1 MDTTIQNHLL
11 PGEEI
16 LWDGQPRLNGRINSG
31 SVGVSVFGIIWLSFS
46 LFWTGMAFAMTRSSG
61 TPDILSYLF
70 PLFGLPFVAIG
81 VFMVFFVP
89 AKQRIKN
96 RATYYYVTNK
106 RIIINVDTQ
115 KSPAFNSMFY
125 RDIQHVQIMINRDNT
140 GNIVFTPMLGE
151 TRAYNRSTGAVPSPD
166 NCFYRV
172 ESSGD
177 VHKLILLQQ
186 QLKDLKENI

>member
-16 LWDGQPRLNGRINSG
+16 LWDGQPRLNRQFSASSI
-31 SVGVSVFGIIWLSFS
+31 GVSVFGIIWLSFS
-46 LFWTGMAFAMTRSSG
+46 LFWTITAFTLTRG
-61 TPDILSYLF
+61 ETGFFGILF
-70 PLFGLPFVAIG
+70 PMFGLPFVAIG
-81 VFMVFFVP
+81 VFMVFFAP

-106 RIIINVDTQ
+106 RVMINIDTQ
-115 KSPAFNSMFY
+115 KSPTLNSMFY
-125 RDIQHVQIMINRDNT
+125 KDIRGLQIIQNRDNT
-140 GNIVFTPMLGE
+140 GNIVFSPMLGSAS
-151 TRAYNRSTGAVPSPD
+151 TYNRNTSTVPSAD

-172 ESSGD
+172 ESCGD

-186 QLKDLKENI
+186 QLNGLKETI